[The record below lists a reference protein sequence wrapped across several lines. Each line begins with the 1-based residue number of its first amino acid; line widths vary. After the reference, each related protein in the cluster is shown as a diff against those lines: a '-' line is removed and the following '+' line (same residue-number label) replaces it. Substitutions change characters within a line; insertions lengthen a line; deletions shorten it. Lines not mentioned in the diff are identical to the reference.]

1 MQVLARVSALV
12 LIVGAALTAP
22 SAQPR
27 PAIRVWTRAIAT
39 VLAEVG
45 AQFERT
51 AGYRLDVSS
60 DLSSGFAEPPSRRRA
75 RDTQICGDG
84 EISGALHQIPKPMVI
99 PLLRAGRGRHADE
112 SSAIRSRRSNA

>member
-1 MQVLARVSALV
+1 MQVFLRVSALV
-12 LIVGAALTAP
+12 LTLGAASTAP

-27 PAIRVWTRAIAT
+27 LAIRVWTTRAIAT

-60 DLSSGFAEPPSRRRA
+60 EPLTDP
-75 RDTQICGDG
+75 
-84 EISGALHQIPKPMVI
+84 ISAVFQ
-99 PLLRAGRGRHADE
+99 
-112 SSAIRSRRSNA
+112 